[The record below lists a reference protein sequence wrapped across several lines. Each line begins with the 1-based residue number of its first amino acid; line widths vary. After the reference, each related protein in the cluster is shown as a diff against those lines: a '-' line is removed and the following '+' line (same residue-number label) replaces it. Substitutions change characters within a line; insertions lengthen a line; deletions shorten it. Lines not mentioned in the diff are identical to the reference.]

1 MPQRDVFLRW
11 IEQIARVVARLLHG
25 PGPPDLD
32 LAREQVSE
40 ALEQHLGPLH
50 VVLPRIDPSSAAAI
64 LADPERI
71 FGYAQLLALLG
82 AVEQAAG
89 DVEAVRTK
97 ARALSLAREAIARAK
112 DVPQEWRDWVH
123 QAEVGPPAAPAT
135 EPPAT

>member
-32 LAREQVSE
+32 LAREHISE
-40 ALEQHLGPLH
+40 ALQQHLGPLNL
-50 VVLPRIDPSSAAAI
+50 VLPRLDSSSAAAL
-64 LADPERI
+64 LADPDRI

-89 DVEAVRTK
+89 EPEAPRTQ
-97 ARALSLAREAIARAK
+97 ARALSLAREAIGRAK

-123 QAEVGPPAAPAT
+123 EAEEQPSPTPGADPPA
-135 EPPAT
+135 E

>member
-11 IEQIARVVARLLHG
+11 IEQIAQVVARLLHG
-25 PGPPDLD
+25 PGPPDLG
-32 LAREQVSE
+32 LAREHITD

-50 VVLPRIDPSSAAAI
+50 VVLPRLDPASAAAI

-89 DVEAVRTK
+89 EAEADRTK
-97 ARALSLAREAIARAK
+97 ARALSLGREAIARSE
-112 DVPQEWRDWVH
+112 DVPQEWRDWL
-123 QAEVGPPAAPAT
+123 QAAEVGPSAAPAP
-135 EPPAT
+135 EPLSP